1 MRCLPAMVVVCLR
14 WLLAM
19 LACDGCSL
27 LALVA
32 CDACLRWFQKK
43 QNMWHIS
50 SVRKSSASVRKSSA
64 SVRKSSACLPA
75 MVVVCLRWLLAIL
88 PLPLPLPLPYP
99 GSRLALAASQGAPL
113 PHFPSPS
120 LPSPT
125 FPHAA
130 AAPALPV
137 RRSAEN
143 VSATS
148 ATSRVT
154 SRVTSSHI
162 IH

>member
-1 MRCLPAMVVVCLR
+1 MSEFRLR
-14 WLLAM
+14 FPLHPYTLTP
-19 LACDGCSL
+19 LYPYTL
-27 LALVA
+27 TPLHPYN
-32 CDACLRWFQKK
+32 Q

-50 SVRKSSASVRKSSA
+50 SRPYNQSSTTYNQQNMWHISS
-64 SVRKSSACLPA
+64 RSSP
-75 MVVVCLRWLLAIL
+75 
-88 PLPLPLPLPYP
+88 
-99 GSRLALAASQGAPL
+99 SSS
-113 PHFPSPS
+113 PSPS
-120 LPSPT
+120 LPRLAVGTRGFAGRTSPSLPLTSPPFPHLLLLLLLPLLLLPHPPSPSPT

-162 IH
+162 IHRESH